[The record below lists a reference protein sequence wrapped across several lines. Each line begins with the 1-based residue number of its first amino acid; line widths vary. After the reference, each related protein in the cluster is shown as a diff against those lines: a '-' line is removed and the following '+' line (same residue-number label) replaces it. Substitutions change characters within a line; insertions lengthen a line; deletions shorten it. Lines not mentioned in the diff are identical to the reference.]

1 MLYAGHL
8 KSQRTAAYYHAA
20 IQSRNWRPAHLQR
33 FIETGEPPAKPRPLP
48 RDPEVD
54 RLVAEIKAGGTLK
67 IDAEGKP
74 YVES

>member
-1 MLYAGHL
+1 MD
-8 KSQRTAAYYHAA
+8 AYYQA
-20 IQSRNWRPAHLQR
+20 IVSGRRWRGSQLSR
-33 FIETGEPPAKPRPLP
+33 FIEQEQVEEMGRQPAP
-48 RDPEVD
+48 DPEVE